1 MILDDAGYSLTE
13 LQPFLELPG
22 PLTVA
27 VLPDLP
33 HSAEAARRVLAA
45 GKDLI
50 LHCPMEADGDEDP
63 GPGALRVGMSE
74 EQIDRILSED
84 FASVPGAVGMNNHM
98 GSRATADPALMET
111 VLGYLKREG
120 LFFVDSRTTAETVGP
135 EIARRLGVPFL
146 QRNLFIDDERN
157 EKSIADAFNVG
168 VREAR
173 TRGTAVVIGHVQ
185 NKAVLDILRT
195 GRRELAGNGVRLARL
210 EEIMS
215 ETRVVQQGRDR
226 TGSAR
231 FLKILGIES
240 SCDEC
245 SAAVVEDGR
254 RILSNIVLSQVDFHR
269 PFYGVVPEI
278 ASRKHV
284 EWISPVVQ
292 DALSAAGVAVRDI
305 DAVAVTYRPGLIGSL
320 LVGLSFAK
328 GLAWALGKPFVGV
341 DHILAHL
348 YAPHLENDI
357 PYPYLGVLVSGGHT
371 IIARVDGH
379 DRMRFLAPRSMMRAA
394 KPLTRL
400 PSTTGSAFPGALP
413 STSLPRPGIHGRS
426 DSRIPSS
433 TREKRFMTSPI
444 RG

>member
-1 MILDDAGYSLTE
+1 MRGRSSHTLRIAAVIVTLAVAGTAAVLIAFLPSAAPAVAGTTVASESSGGPGAQASPPRPRRDTPVSEPVAPPIHIEPQGKLAVILDDAGYSLTE

-33 HSAEAARRVLAA
+33 HSTEAARRVLAA

-50 LHCPMEADGDEDP
+50 LHCPMEAGGDEDP

-157 EKSIADAFNVG
+157 EKSIADAFTVG

-185 NKAVLDILRT
+185 NKAVLDILCA

-215 ETRVVQQGRDR
+215 ETRVVQQGGRDR
-226 TGSAR
+226 MG
-231 FLKILGIES
+231 
-240 SCDEC
+240 
-245 SAAVVEDGR
+245 
-254 RILSNIVLSQVDFHR
+254 
-269 PFYGVVPEI
+269 
-278 ASRKHV
+278 
-284 EWISPVVQ
+284 
-292 DALSAAGVAVRDI
+292 
-305 DAVAVTYRPGLIGSL
+305 
-320 LVGLSFAK
+320 
-328 GLAWALGKPFVGV
+328 
-341 DHILAHL
+341 
-348 YAPHLENDI
+348 
-357 PYPYLGVLVSGGHT
+357 
-371 IIARVDGH
+371 ARV
-379 DRMRFLAPRSMMRAA
+379 F
-394 KPLTRL
+394 
-400 PSTTGSAFPGALP
+400 
-413 STSLPRPGIHGRS
+413 
-426 DSRIPSS
+426 
-433 TREKRFMTSPI
+433 
-444 RG
+444 